1 MKTELDDLDIGHV
14 DNEPHYIK
22 SQLYHIA
29 NYATELYKMVCNLDN
44 GQEIDFPA
52 WWQSKITNAAALLD
66 GAKHYLE
73 FENHGINRD
82 ESLFENEDLPPSRD
96 SVIRKNKKVIKEKS
110 QNSNLTPTQ
119 KRLVDKIMLKYSQL
133 NK

>member
-1 MKTELDDLDIGHV
+1 MKTEIGDLDIGHV
-14 DNEPHYIK
+14 DDEPHYIK

-29 NYATELYKMVCNLDN
+29 NYAAELYKMVCNLDN

-52 WWQSKITNAAALLD
+52 WWQSKITNAATLLD

-73 FENHGINRD
+73 FENHELNNPNMQNKTHTRIF
-82 ESLFENEDLPPSRD
+82 ESE
-96 SVIRKNKKVIKEKS
+96 KNKKVIKEKS
-110 QNSNLTPTQ
+110 QNSDLTPTQ
-119 KRLVDKIMLKYSQL
+119 KKLVDKIMSKYNQL

>member
-14 DNEPHYIK
+14 DDEPHYIK

-29 NYATELYKMVCNLDN
+29 NYAAELYKMVCNLDS

-52 WWQSKITNAAALLD
+52 WWQSKITNAATLLD

-73 FENHGINRD
+73 FENYKLNQPNMQNTTHTGIF
-82 ESLFENEDLPPSRD
+82 ESE
-96 SVIRKNKKVIKEKS
+96 KKKKVIKEKS
-110 QNSNLTPTQ
+110 QNTGLTPTQ
-119 KRLVDKIMLKYSQL
+119 KKLVDKIMVKYNQS

>member
-52 WWQSKITNAAALLD
+52 WWQSKITNAATLLD

-73 FENHGINRD
+73 FENQSINRD
-82 ESLFENEDLPPSRD
+82 ESLFGE
-96 SVIRKNKKVIKEKS
+96 NKKVIKEKS
-110 QNSNLTPTQ
+110 QNNNLTLTQ
-119 KRLVDKIMLKYSQL
+119 KRLVDKIMSKYNQL